1 MRLSRLL
8 SLATVATSISLSS
21 ATNFFQVVGNKIY
34 NTNNESVIFK
44 GIGFTCTEYMQRT
57 IFGPDFW
64 WESCFV
70 GPPPPHYNTTMVL
83 TNETQFVLNYLLPD
97 TLGGNFPT
105 SLPIQKVTFDA
116 PFNEVIDMSSPKHHP
131 IVRIPV
137 TASSYL
143 YDEDANHLGSAGY
156 RQAIDMLVQFYTSNG
171 VAVIIDHHSSCEGT
185 LPCPRG
191 GPMAIRNMG
200 NYSGSLAFWD
210 LVAYT
215 YGNNPLVLYELY
227 NEPHVWYQAY
237 YGGDPLY
244 AGMAEML
251 DVIRKHTQG
260 LVIVGAASQYSQDAN
275 SGLAFYLQYVREHN
289 NTPPSNVIYNLHPY
303 QGVYQGLEHSL
314 RATMRLTLALKTIG
328 PVIFTEFGQYCC
340 NGNGFQTCQKG
351 GGDNCKDHAHA
362 DNFVYNIANLAAQ
375 YDISFTGWGW
385 RGRNGPSGN
394 CTQGMTQCGTP
405 DMRDNSPLDGRTG
418 VLTNGTLGGANW
430 KLVWE
435 TFINPPNKIIQVQ
448 DALPNIHLNGTA
460 YEPQGYLPRPCIVG
474 QFIGNY
480 CGYPLGTN
488 LSVIGKDWNS
498 LWNQT
503 VYESV
508 LPGLPPSSAPDQCV
522 LQTCPGYEP
531 CNTTNPII
539 PMANPCGK

>member
-303 QGVYQGLEHSL
+303 QGVSMILCYISINGLYDMFEFLFNSFFCLFVFTFVIIHYFFNLYSHL
-314 RATMRLTLALKTIG
+314 ISSYHYYYSFFFSIYILTLFYLLLSIG
-328 PVIFTEFGQYCC
+328 LSRIRTFFT
-340 NGNGFQTCQKG
+340 
-351 GGDNCKDHAHA
+351 
-362 DNFVYNIANLAAQ
+362 
-375 YDISFTGWGW
+375 S
-385 RGRNGPSGN
+385 
-394 CTQGMTQCGTP
+394 
-405 DMRDNSPLDGRTG
+405 
-418 VLTNGTLGGANW
+418 
-430 KLVWE
+430 
-435 TFINPPNKIIQVQ
+435 
-448 DALPNIHLNGTA
+448 
-460 YEPQGYLPRPCIVG
+460 
-474 QFIGNY
+474 NY
-480 CGYPLGTN
+480 AFN
-488 LSVIGKDWNS
+488 LSIKNDWS
-498 LWNQT
+498 RYLYGIW
-503 VYESV
+503 SI
-508 LPGLPPSSAPDQCV
+508 LL
-522 LQTCPGYEP
+522 
-531 CNTTNPII
+531 
-539 PMANPCGK
+539 